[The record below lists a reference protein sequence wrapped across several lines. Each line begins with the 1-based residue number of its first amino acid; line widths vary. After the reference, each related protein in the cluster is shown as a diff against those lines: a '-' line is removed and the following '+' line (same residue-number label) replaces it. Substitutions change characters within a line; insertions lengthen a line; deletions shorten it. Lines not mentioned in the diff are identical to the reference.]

1 MIDASASILGT
12 VQLTF
17 ICRRPNVHRALA
29 ELPVGLPNG
38 DMNCRSLGHGW
49 REFQGKDA
57 YVRKVFQEE
66 LTQVGEQLVEI
77 SRLVSEAIGKATTS
91 FQVADVDLAQDVIAA
106 DARIDFLQNSLDERA
121 IDILALQGPVASD
134 LRMLVGSLRMSASL
148 ERMGD
153 LARHIAQLARLRFP
167 STVIPAGMTETFNKM
182 AELDQQIADKLT
194 ELLET
199 RDLEVA
205 RDILKANTAIN
216 DLHLSVF
223 NAIARSDWQESPA
236 TTVDVALASRYFE
249 RFADHGVSVAQKV
262 TYLVTGAWQPNGIEH
277 S

>member
-1 MIDASASILGT
+1 
-12 VQLTF
+12 
-17 ICRRPNVHRALA
+17 
-29 ELPVGLPNG
+29 
-38 DMNCRSLGHGW
+38 
-49 REFQGKDA
+49 
-57 YVRKVFQEE
+57 VRKVFQEE
-66 LTQVGEQLVEI
+66 LAQVGEDLIEI
-77 SRLVSEAIGKATTS
+77 SKLVSEAIVKATTS
-91 FQVADVDLAQDVIAA
+91 FEVADVDLAQDVIAA

-134 LRMLVGSLRMSASL
+134 LRMIVGSLRMSASL

-167 STVIPAGMTETFNKM
+167 STVIPASLSETFKSF
-182 AELDQQIADKLT
+182 AEQDIQIATKLT

-205 RDILKANTAIN
+205 RDILKANTAVN

-223 NAIARSDWQESPA
+223 KAIARSDWQESPA

-262 TYLVTGAWQPNGIEH
+262 TYRVTGAWHPNTSIEH
-277 S
+277 GCGSRLNSKRRRLVT

>member
-1 MIDASASILGT
+1 MATRFL
-12 VQLTF
+12 
-17 ICRRPNVHRALA
+17 
-29 ELPVGLPNG
+29 LPWNG
-38 DMNCRSLGHGW
+38 R

-66 LTQVGEQLVEI
+66 LTQVGDQLVEI
-77 SRLVSEAIGKATTS
+77 SRLVSDAINKATTS

-134 LRMLVGSLRMSASL
+134 LRMIVGSLRMSASL

-153 LARHIAQLARLRFP
+153 LARHIAQLARLRYP
-167 STVIPAGMTETFNKM
+167 STVIPASMTETFARM
-182 AELDQQIADKLT
+182 AELDQEIADKLT
-194 ELLET
+194 VLLES

-223 NAIARSDWQESPA
+223 KAIAASEWNESPA

-262 TYLVTGAWQPNGIEH
+262 TYLVTGAWQPNATEH